1 MSWLVL
7 GAVALQLIAATM
19 TMIVIEGLK
28 PNENP
33 TSAMRQAARMQ
44 WYLLIFAIIIPVQI
58 MIFLL
63 LYRGLF

>member
-28 PNENP
+28 PNENS
-33 TSAMRQAARMQ
+33 TSATRQVARMQ